1 MKKTMLILAHPKF
14 DESVV
19 NKILIEKVMS
29 NNDVYI
35 NNLSERYKDEKF
47 DIEDE
52 QRLLIQHERIIF
64 QFPLYWY
71 SYPAILK
78 KWMDDV
84 FTPGFAYGRKGELL
98 GTHLVGKQFSI
109 VSTIGGVEQ
118 MYTPGGI
125 VGLSVNELLRHL
137 QATIEYVGGVYTY
150 PHFVYGLAFVKNEEH
165 LNQGVESYLEYIS
178 SEYYP
183 KDKQYEKLAKLA
195 YEYQAK
201 GYY

>member
-125 VGLSVNELLRHL
+125 VGSSVNELLRHL

-150 PHFVYGLAFVKNEEH
+150 PHFVYGSAFVKNEEH